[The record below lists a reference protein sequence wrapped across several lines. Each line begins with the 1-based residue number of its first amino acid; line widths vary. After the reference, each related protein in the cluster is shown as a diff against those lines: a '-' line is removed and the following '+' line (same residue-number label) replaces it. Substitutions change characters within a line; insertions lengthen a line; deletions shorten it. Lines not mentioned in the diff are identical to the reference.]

1 MKKFLMAL
9 AVSAITTFASA
20 AALPSK
26 GNIYSI
32 FPEPEAEHG
41 ESAKLVA
48 GDKVRFVVRMLAY
61 NGSEG
66 APAAW
71 GRQHIG
77 VGSEIL
83 DDVTNPLKLGLI
95 VSGKLVEAEIID
107 VEPIA
112 VVSGASTVYPCTD
125 LHCVYTVKNGDL
137 ALPVQLALKG
147 STKNN
152 PLYVKSDAATDST
165 EYFLFNNDKWAL
177 QATIGGDTATAGMYF
192 CSDADANMAASVWET
207 IGTRVSDY
215 DLTQADFRVNTLNFD
230 NSSYT
235 VENTSVLTGNIVLN
249 GANTTESQTVYAWVK
264 NESVAKMVGDD
275 VNEVLVDGIVRQV
288 KTIKFPAGVTSRPF
302 TVLGLA
308 NSGSDEIILSSTQ
321 GLRRNAA
328 GDILEMYLSVPVN
341 GAPPPPPSVKLSFKE
356 ADPSAIEKT
365 IDTPVLFDKI
375 SGTPVYVTINP
386 ATSTNFK
393 LKIAHTCGQ
402 LDPIAEGN
410 IAMSQTGTP
419 RSTFDGTVYD
429 EISIAAGQTSAV
441 FYVYPLGGTDETA
454 SDGIVFTPVLP
465 GTVTG
470 YETQNATLILKND
483 HKPVVVQPEIPEGAD
498 AYDCGVVETTGFE
511 LPLTV
516 KDCYRDLQSSFNIKI
531 SYSNSKSMTTNVT
544 FKTGAQTIFVK
555 DYGSKDGPRTAD
567 VRVTEAGNPY
577 SYTELKIKFDV
588 KPARTVTA
596 TLYDAS
602 TEESKHEGS
611 EFKEGAEPLIR
622 FVLSEPVASD
632 EDRWAF
638 LEPLNDASRD
648 YVDSTTFE
656 YGVKIPAGQTVSA
669 LSNKIALSLKDGND
683 KTDGLKGE
691 QLEYRVYVRTAAKLT
706 EGEEDTNYASINLEL
721 TVDNVHPITTTLYD
735 ENLSPI
741 ADNGTVSYKIPC
753 GVDYTFMAEVADP
766 AVLDEDAGLVT
777 IWAWTDD
784 EGARIWNYEVVEGG
798 AGETVI
804 EKKINFTQRESTQK
818 LFVMVLDK
826 DMNATYLTNPLSSGS
841 SRTEIM
847 KALPTLRKKG
857 VAEYTINVPVDT
869 KPMVTLTPVD
879 FNYDDLTITEDASTG
894 YIRVKLS
901 DLTKGPLEL
910 KVTAKG
916 PTSNPGSFAFLNPN
930 DLSQGTTEVTLTIP
944 MGATE
949 PAESDIYA
957 AGKGLRIKYDLLDGT
972 AGSIAEGWLL
982 TAEVTQY
989 EDMNYF
995 AKGTKRIYIANVAPK
1010 MTPVEP
1016 ANLTTNKSQSVGI
1029 PFDLTWTAR
1038 DVAADLT
1045 GTGLKAR
1052 WYINDVLDATLNS
1065 NVPADQAG
1073 VTQTTSITLRDEGF
1087 TVVRL
1092 EISDKDGEEYD
1103 GLVTRRWY
1111 YEIPASKKLIV
1122 TPVGPSMNTKTKYR
1136 NAKGLGKGRVW
1147 ADGGLNNIEAFEQT
1161 WSYGIKTAAAGV
1173 YAFGYQI
1180 GEQIDNGT
1188 LAPNGRDVAINEG
1201 GNLHKTG
1208 ENYYVNNEDYN
1219 SFFYRWAYV
1228 IPNEK
1233 GGPGKYEL
1241 GPIDPKVSPTTLFRE
1256 TIQLDQWEEKKE
1268 SYMPRQ
1274 VEAIFSREHTHGDYA
1289 GDINLDGVPDL
1300 VVQNF
1305 GLGGYVLGDLNA
1317 EFDDLA
1323 DLSENNVDED
1333 FLPNIGKQYFRS
1345 NIPGV
1350 KEAWA
1355 KDATPFGAALET
1367 RGIGDGLNDALRKLG
1382 IPGAAVNPDHDSDI
1396 LEVRKAA
1403 RKLTYT
1409 EDEFRAWTEANFAKE
1424 WSPENPSDPTV
1435 EDTDHDGFPDG
1446 YEYYFWYWATVGS
1459 SDAEG
1464 KNWKHYSGER
1474 YNPNHPEKGD
1484 LISWETIAAEMNP
1497 TVANKRRSD
1506 LVDTDNDGIPD
1517 LLELELG
1524 TNPFHWDT
1532 DGDGLPDGWE
1542 LSHTNLNPLKASTND
1557 LTPDGATNNDG
1568 DFMAVLTISG
1578 MTNFAIEDDEGRA
1591 AYYTTKMQDLS
1602 TSETQETVTFRVG
1615 GKVYGIK
1622 GFGGDVTDFKLEY
1635 VNEVESRLHLN
1646 QKLSWNQLY
1655 VVEHGARGPSAELD
1669 KGAVLDEEP
1678 KLEEIIVRRLNREL
1692 KPSDLNDF
1700 KDRVYEAWR
1709 YGNSST
1715 IQLGRDLNKVIDE
1728 NRVLVVYGENA
1739 AVQLLHHQV
1748 YQVHGFYWEHE
1759 TIDPANPKPDVP
1771 ATFREL
1777 GLQLNVDM
1785 GTGFNPLTA
1794 WYMDSQGKVNSR
1806 WDNGHTPIFDPASSA
1821 TLIGMASNGSAIDT
1835 AGYSAADEF
1844 LLMNFKVHCGQIA
1857 PGDIVPND
1865 DNTLAKIWGSHTT
1878 RAGVPTPANG
1888 EAAAQ
1893 GPAADSDGDGCPDGW
1908 ELYISCGPGTSYKVS
1923 EDDPM
1928 IVTGNRFNNTL
1939 TFNVRVNTLSDAGH
1953 KDVNVNPITGATE
1966 LDTPPVNEFRATDT
1980 CAAYANCPS
1989 IAESNGTWT
1998 NKQLPTDPWS
2008 SDTDGDGIIDSKE
2021 STFFRYSK
2029 STASGKFCN
2038 EGGGL
2043 NPCSWDTDFDGLPDP
2058 WEQQFAGT
2066 YVTTT
2071 NRTKVASIILRD
2083 YERKLAAAAY
2093 SSPHAAANTNILARL
2108 AANFSEDDANALEIG
2123 LDYFC
2128 GGMDGT
2134 SADSYTHADSP
2145 LQIMWKNA
2153 DFDFDG
2159 LDPWQEYLTGLVR
2172 PFRYDDPMDDWQV
2185 VTKGA
2190 SGLNDIVVDPTWTFE
2205 QTAAYLRGK
2214 FGPYLLSGESP
2225 NPIVD
2230 AMNPNEIRKGSN
2242 PNLVFDRFDAW
2253 GAYGSVQRRKFDQ
2266 AYGMWYYFPDGPNH
2280 CLMTSKNAYRIKLEQ
2295 EGFAKFLPDNPTLE
2309 QMADPE
2315 YRTWTAPSNYASTDP
2330 TSADSDGDGMDDY
2343 YELFHGLNPLYGGSG
2358 AGAKDLISQT
2368 WGGFVT
2374 ATKNRWTVSP
2384 RTDLGFA
2391 PRGDTPAAQ
2400 KLDFAHYPWMAGD
2413 PAADPDG
2420 DDIRNIEEAIQ
2431 AGIENSNTYLHTDPT
2446 PLWMTDSSY
2455 PFSIVNLFYRLP
2467 TSADQAPAKSYAQ
2480 YYRITADEIASYASH
2495 RWGADVNWSFEEN
2508 EGYDSDHDGLSDYQE
2523 GAATAAGE
2531 SNPQDESD
2539 PARRQAMYFP
2549 GESKPSALQTR
2560 IDPVFYAGV
2569 RGFDFQ
2575 EFTIECWVKPED
2587 MSRDQVIMERT
2598 IHASASNP
2606 NDENYYRRTF
2616 ELGINSMGRFY
2627 VAYDHNGTG
2636 SDRIIATKRTE
2647 NLPNVWAHVAATY
2660 DGHNLSLY
2668 VNGQLESTV
2677 GSTLHPATPATTV
2690 SYDIIRDFWE
2700 SLTWESV
2707 ISHEMNKIADE
2718 NGLIFGAS
2726 AAYHGQEP
2734 GPSALTLSEISDWSL
2749 YDKFYQGY
2757 LDEVRIWSGAR
2768 TVTEISADYKKRYTA
2783 EDVIANRNDVY
2794 EAWAEGATRHDD
2806 SETVLPPELIYHYN
2820 FSGLFAG
2827 AKPEEVATSPFG
2839 YASDETDTRAQIVR
2853 PVGYTCRWWEAIGV
2867 KSEVYT
2873 DYSYVPWI
2881 PNTVARLPRF
2891 DGTTLDSRYW
2901 SQDYAAFTSAMSFGF
2916 DKFLFPRTRELYPSY
2931 KPVNT
2936 LFIPETRVMQI
2947 GELNTNPILSMQLN
2961 QAFAERSE
2969 GLYTTD
2975 LLPLGNAFVK
2985 YSNDMWDDLGPS
2997 TTWEVIGTDM
3007 NNNGIGDWWEIAKG
3021 IYAQNLRPTDKL
3033 PGTNMTVVEAYRRD
3047 IAAGAHPNAVTGD
3060 TNFVQNDDAN
3070 GNGLPDW
3077 WERLYQLN
3085 GATGYDD
3092 SDGDGLSNY
3101 AEYLLSEVFDL
3112 GKTFDPTNP
3121 KSVDA
3126 ANLDYFYPVGQL
3138 YAGEIF
3144 TDHDLIEDVWED
3156 QYAANPK
3163 AVTRL
3168 AYDSHVDNDGDG
3180 WSNGAE
3186 ARYSQ
3191 MSREI
3196 AADQVN
3202 HYDVLDQLVADYPIP
3217 SINLT
3222 VRYNGLDRNTVEKA
3236 PLVVAASAD
3245 PMLCQD
3251 YNATWYVAGADGET
3265 ASESADQTGEE
3276 GKNTFVLGKWS
3287 NRHVVGSLTPG
3298 NVKADSIVLQTAYDP
3313 SVQMYSWTLFSSD
3326 YVYRGTRD
3334 DFQDAQRK
3342 YGKKNVRLCDMSTT
3356 FSDLTTV
3363 NKRTDE
3369 ETQTVTMY
3377 LTGTQKAFCTVNI
3390 KTGEFDIDLGVFKGL
3405 YATLNDDESQ
3415 LSSCEDLTYRF
3426 AYQTNPSVGL
3436 PRSLYLG
3443 QADIGHVYEGKNAFV
3458 AWAETENVNGQ
3469 WDPGE
3474 PFGFVKDVDVGWNK
3488 ATAEIELTNTHPVFA
3503 RVKIATGENDRQ
3515 YWWGTESGNITNH
3528 VEGVLPSERMVRVRV
3543 VRSSVNG
3550 HALAPKY
3557 QDYNGQLVK
3566 FDDFFEIENRVVLDK
3581 RIDLGVR
3588 DYIHEG
3594 DFMMEDLNESGD
3606 RFDIDWNTF
3615 EDDVVYNKDVQS
3627 TLGEM
3632 GPTHVTYRIVLGEG
3646 SVSPLTTN
3654 NLASVIVTRAF
3665 DATTLRNIAQPKL
3678 EGGNV
3683 FEARPTLEWTMN
3695 NANSYPAFRVAVYGN
3710 ENFADP
3716 IWTSE
3721 VMVAPIAT
3729 LSANSTEGKYSWK
3742 LPVAVGERFPGTE
3755 KILENDKEYY
3765 WSVMMYN
3772 SKFRE
3777 YIHDDVAEYTEK
3789 GVSCGKFRMA
3799 VPSKSSARG
3808 SAQVCVK
3815 YFGPKATYT
3824 KGKWVKGPVRVQAF
3838 ASPDFTGD
3846 HVAGATVDVSSLAT
3860 TGKHEVNATV
3870 IGIPAGTYYFL
3881 AYVDANDNG
3890 RCDVWESK
3898 GYLCAR
3904 GTTSPTPFNPTGVHY
3919 ETDVVGP
3926 ASQFDIYLEDADTD
3940 NDSLPDGWEY
3950 ATYGDLATI
3959 GTESLESGTTDSAET
3974 TAIGISIYKELVA
3987 GLGGPKSTGSSTA
4000 GMAGTVLMAL
4010 ANPNVAGLILGLEKD
4025 ENGSFILPAPT
4036 VLENGLTIK
4045 AVVFEPAAGT
4055 VKMTVAAQAEGVSS
4069 TIYATQ
4075 STATVKL
4082 AIEYSEDLSSW
4093 TKTEPITISVK
4104 AGTTEE
4110 TVDVTVDALKGSKA
4124 GFFRVSIE
4132 Q

>member
-9 AVSAITTFASA
+9 AVSALTTFASA

-77 VGSEIL
+77 IGSEIL

-95 VSGKLVEAEIID
+95 VSGKLVEAEIVD

-441 FYVYPLGGTDETA
+441 FYVYPLGGTDATA

-611 EFKEGAEPLIR
+611 EFKEGAEPLVR

-879 FNYDDLTITEDASTG
+879 FNYDDLTISEDASTG

-1038 DVAADLT
+1038 DVAADLK

-1065 NVPADQAG
+1065 DVPADQAG

-1122 TPVGPSMNTKTKYR
+1122 TPVGPSTNTKTKYR
-1136 NAKGLGKGRVW
+1136 NAKGLGTGRVW

-1173 YAFGYQI
+1173 YAFGYPR

-1188 LAPNGRDVAINEG
+1188 LAPNGRDVAINEDG
-1201 GNLHKTG
+1201 SLYKTG
-1208 ENYYVNNEDYN
+1208 ENHYVSNEEFA

-1233 GGPGKYEL
+1233 GGPGTYEL
-1241 GPIDPKVSPTTLFRE
+1241 GPIDPKLSSTTLFRE
-1256 TIQLDQWEEKKE
+1256 TIQLDQWEDKKE

-1274 VEAIFSREHTHGDYA
+1274 VEAIFAREYRAGDGV
-1289 GDINLDGVPDL
+1289 GDINADGIPDL
-1300 VVQNF
+1300 VVRQF
-1305 GLGGYVLGDLNA
+1305 ALGGSGVG
-1317 EFDDLA
+1317 ESPEDDFT
-1323 DLSENNVDED
+1323 DLSQENLDNDA
-1333 FLPNIGKQYFRS
+1333 LPETGRNLFTS
-1345 NIPGV
+1345 TIPG
-1350 KEAWA
+1350 A
-1355 KDATPFGAALET
+1355 KDSWLQGLNLFTAKMEV
-1367 RGIGDGLNDALRKLG
+1367 RGVHDGLNDALVKLG
-1382 IPGAAVNPDHDSDI
+1382 IPGAKYDGATAERDYS
-1396 LEVRKAA
+1396 KA
-1403 RKLTYT
+1403 
-1409 EDEFRAWTEANFAKE
+1409 EWRAYLASGKDPK
-1424 WSPENPSDPTV
+1424 WSPENPTDPLL

-1446 YEYYFWYWATVGS
+1446 YEYYYWYWAHVGAI
-1459 SDAEG
+1459 DD
-1464 KNWKHYSGER
+1464 KDNWTRLTGEK
-1474 YNPNHPEKGD
+1474 YDPLHPTKGT
-1484 LISWETIAAEMNP
+1484 LMTPEQIEEIVNP
-1497 TVANKRRSD
+1497 TVPYKGDILDKDSVDSD
-1506 LVDTDNDGIPD
+1506 GDGLPD
-1517 LLELELG
+1517 LLEFELG

-1532 DGDGLPDGWE
+1532 DGDGMPDGWE
-1542 LSHTNLNPLKASTND
+1542 VRQSNTDPCKAD
-1557 LTPDGATNNDG
+1557 AGANADG
-1568 DFMAVLTISG
+1568 DYMASIRIPD
-1578 MTNFAIEDDEGRA
+1578 M
-1591 AYYTTKMQDLS
+1591 
-1602 TSETQETVTFRVG
+1602 
-1615 GKVYGIK
+1615 
-1622 GFGGDVTDFKLEY
+1622 
-1635 VNEVESRLHLN
+1635 
-1646 QKLSWNQLY
+1646 
-1655 VVEHGARGPSAELD
+1655 
-1669 KGAVLDEEP
+1669 
-1678 KLEEIIVRRLNREL
+1678 
-1692 KPSDLNDF
+1692 
-1700 KDRVYEAWR
+1700 
-1709 YGNSST
+1709 
-1715 IQLGRDLNKVIDE
+1715 
-1728 NRVLVVYGENA
+1728 VVYGTLQSDGYVKYYAVPEGAVTPVPGDEVPAWIFTSKGEKYALIVDDGDDESSYDKYFYKETAPESVIRHYLKETQSRTKICKLIGDGNHRGEGAELEAGREVSVPNFGTFTELTLGSELTSNAPFLERAYEAFRYGSVTEVENNVTYEVYTIA
-1739 AVQLLHHQV
+1739 KDIAGTVPADTIVVRKALPFHLYYIHHQV
-1748 YQVHGFYWEHE
+1748 YQRRGFYFPVGDEALD
-1759 TIDPANPKPDVP
+1759 T
-1771 ATFREL
+1771 EL
-1777 GLQLNVDM
+1777 GGLTLNVDM

-1794 WYMDSQGKVNSR
+1794 WHVNSQGKVGSR
-1806 WDNGHTPIFDPASSA
+1806 YNANNMENLKADPVAGLGGLTLTPF
-1821 TLIGMASNGSAIDT
+1821 GSAIDT
-1835 AGYSAADEF
+1835 RGYTAIDEF
-1844 LLMNFKVHCGQIA
+1844 LLMNFAHACGQIDDA
-1857 PGDIVPND
+1857 DVTPYSPKHPGWRQEQVW
-1865 DNTLAKIWGSHTT
+1865 AAWTT
-1878 RAGVPTPANG
+1878 NAGVAGAENTP
-1888 EAAAQ
+1888 EAQ

-1908 ELYISCGPGTSYKVS
+1908 ELYISCGPGSSYIPGNPELS
-1923 EDDPM
+1923 
-1928 IVTGNRFNNTL
+1928 NRFNNARTY
-1939 TFNVRVNTLSDAGH
+1939 NPRVNSNSDCGFLDSN
-1953 KDVNVNPITGATE
+1953 KDPITGARTA
-1966 LDTPPVNEFRATDT
+1966 DMAPVREFSATDT
-1980 CAAYANCPS
+1980 ALAYPNTPS
-1989 IAESNGTWT
+1989 IQRNANAKWI
-1998 NKQLPTDPWS
+1998 NKFLPTDPWS
-2008 SDTDGDGIIDSKE
+2008 SDTDGDGLKDSEE
-2021 STFFRYSK
+2021 SAFIYGSELFNDVRTDN
-2029 STASGKFCN
+2029 GKFCTP
-2038 EGGGL
+2038 GGGL

-2058 WEQQFAGT
+2058 WELQFKGAYIT
-2066 YVTTT
+2066 PESASKALAPYV
-2071 NRTKVASIILRD
+2071 RRD
-2083 YERKLAAAAY
+2083 YERRVAAEKY
-2093 SSPHAAANTNILARL
+2093 YVEGTLP
-2108 AANFSEDDANALEIG
+2108 NAPG
-2123 LDYFC
+2123 CYFC
-2128 GGMDGT
+2128 AGMDGT
-2134 SADSYTHADSP
+2134 TPDSYTNGEMENQLLNVNRDY
-2145 LQIMWKNA
+2145 
-2153 DFDFDG
+2153 DYDG
-2159 LDPWQEYLTGLVR
+2159 LDPWQEYLTGLIR
-2172 PFRYDDPMDDWQV
+2172 AFRYDDTLSPWKVMMRPAQDEDYGKV
-2185 VTKGA
+2185 VFT
-2190 SGLNDIVVDPTWTFE
+2190 E
-2205 QTAAYLRGK
+2205 QQLDEYLRDGA
-2214 FGPYLLSGESP
+2214 PI
-2225 NPIVD
+2225 NPLRAKGGD
-2230 AMNPNEIRKGSN
+2230 ANQFEMTGGSN
-2242 PNLVFDRFDAW
+2242 PNLIFGKLDTW
-2253 GAYGSVQRRKFDQ
+2253 GAYGSVGRRSWDPVN
-2266 AYGMWYYFPDGPNH
+2266 GNWYYFYDGPNH
-2280 CLMTSKNAYRIKLEQ
+2280 CLRKFNNAYERRIACDLYATVPGVLEAFADDD
-2295 EGFAKFLPDNPTLE
+2295 EFGFRFAMNEIKNPLGQSLPPTK
-2309 QMADPE
+2309 
-2315 YRTWTAPSNYASTDP
+2315 YASTDP
-2330 TSADSDGDGMDDY
+2330 TNEDSDGDGMDDY
-2343 YELFHGLNPLYGGSG
+2343 YELFHGLNPLYGGESG
-2358 AGAKDLISQT
+2358 RDLVSEAWAGQ
-2368 WGGFVT
+2368 VT
-2374 ATKNRWTVSP
+2374 AKKNYWTVAKYP
-2384 RTDLGFA
+2384 DADLY
-2391 PRGDTPAAQ
+2391 
-2400 KLDFAHYPWMAGD
+2400 DFVKFPWMAGD

-2420 DDIRNIEEAIQ
+2420 DDIRNVEEAIQ
-2431 AGIENSNTYLHTDPT
+2431 ANAQEPSTWLHTDPS
-2446 PLWMTDSSY
+2446 PFWMTDTTSSNSLVRTSFSWVSPADQLPATIVIDNPFYDPVFFPERPEKIAVDGYVPEGAYEPDTMIAHIWKVLSSY
-2455 PFSIVNLFYRLP
+2455 NY
-2467 TSADQAPAKSYAQ
+2467 
-2480 YYRITADEIASYASH
+2480 E
-2495 RWGADVNWSFEEN
+2495 FEEN

-2523 GAATAAGE
+2523 TSSIAAGQT
-2531 SNPQDESD
+2531 NPQDASD

-2549 GESKPSALQTR
+2549 GANSALQAQV
-2560 IDPVFYAGV
+2560 DPLFAVNSNSQLNFLS
-2569 RGFDFQ
+2569 
-2575 EFTIECWVKPED
+2575 FTVECWVKPE
-2587 MSRDQVIMERT
+2587 RATEQVIIERT
-2598 IHASASNP
+2598 VNTTGANP
-2606 NDENYYRRTF
+2606 MDEQMLRRNF
-2616 ELGINSMGRFY
+2616 QLGITEGGCFY
-2627 VAYDHNGTG
+2627 AAYDHNGTG
-2636 SDRIIATKRTE
+2636 TTRILAVQSTPIVVDR
-2647 NLPNVWAHVAATY
+2647 WAHLAATY
-2660 DGHNLSLY
+2660 DGANLNLY
-2668 VNGQLESTV
+2668 VDGRLAESTP
-2677 GSTLHPATPATTV
+2677 STLHPATVSVTTRTDV
-2690 SYDIIRDFWE
+2690 AYDDKFLYGGDTTENILVHQVKTLVDDHAIIY
-2700 SLTWESV
+2700 
-2707 ISHEMNKIADE
+2707 
-2718 NGLIFGAS
+2718 GAS
-2726 AAYHGQEP
+2726 AATAE
-2734 GPSALTLSEISDWSL
+2734 ALTLSKATWED
-2749 YDKFYQGY
+2749 YEKFYKGY
-2757 LDEVRIWSGAR
+2757 LDEVRIWDGAR
-2768 TVTEISADYKKRYTA
+2768 KENEIAADYKRRYTR
-2783 EDVIANRNDVY
+2783 EDLIANRNAVY
-2794 EAWAEGATRHDD
+2794 DAAVMGAVRAVNREYVVD
-2806 SETVLPPELIYHYN
+2806 ELPPELAYHYN
-2820 FSGLFAG
+2820 FNGLFAG
-2827 AKPEEVATSPFG
+2827 ASEGEVAQVPFG
-2839 YASDETDTRAQIVR
+2839 YDGDKTRAVR
-2853 PVGYTCRWWEAIGV
+2853 PEGWETPWWANLELR
-2867 KSEVYT
+2867 STVYKAK
-2873 DYSYVPWI
+2873 DYIPWI
-2881 PNTVARLPRF
+2881 VNTAAHLPRF
-2891 DGTTLDSRYW
+2891 DGTTQDSVFW
-2901 SQDYAAFTSAMSFGF
+2901 SDDYAAFNAATALGYKSY
-2916 DKFLFPRTRELYPSY
+2916 LFPHTHELYPMRQPLLTALSTQSTRTTI
-2931 KPVNT
+2931 VAEMNT
-2936 LFIPETRVMQI
+2936 DLTDNQKFIRAF
-2947 GELNTNPILSMQLN
+2947 TNHASGIDGT
-2961 QAFAERSE
+2961 E
-2969 GLYTTD
+2969 
-2975 LLPLGNAFVK
+2975 LLPLGGAYAK
-2985 YSNDMWDDLGPS
+2985 YSTDMWDDLGPS
-2997 TTWEVIGTDM
+2997 TTWEVIGTDK
-3007 NNNGIGDWWEIAKG
+3007 NDNFLGDWWELYVEAHSERYTDLNGHPIAYGTLKPDTQ
-3021 IYAQNLRPTDKL
+3021 ILRD
-3033 PGTNMTVVEAYRRD
+3033 GQFWSAIEAYRRD
-3047 IAAGAHPNAVTGD
+3047 VASGAHPNSNGAD
-3060 TNFVQNDDAN
+3060 EKYAQLDDAN

-3077 WERLYQLN
+3077 WENMYQLN
-3085 GATGYDD
+3085 GASGQED

-3101 AEYLLSEVFDL
+3101 AEYLLSEVFVLKDDKGRRL
-3112 GKTFDPTNP
+3112 KFNPRNP
-3121 KSVDA
+3121 KSVNSF
-3126 ANLDYFYPVGQL
+3126 NLDYFARVGEL

-3144 TDHDLIEDVWED
+3144 TDHDFIEDTWED
-3156 QYAANPK
+3156 LYAANTK
-3163 AVTRL
+3163 AVSRL
-3168 AYDSHVDNDGDG
+3168 KYDAHLDNDGDG
-3180 WSNGAE
+3180 WSNWAE

-3202 HYDVLDQLVADYPIP
+3202 HYNVMDELLADYPIP
-3217 SINLT
+3217 SINLKVT
-3222 VRYNGLDRNTVEKA
+3222 YNGLDRNKIEKA
-3236 PLVVAASAD
+3236 PLVVAATVDPTLRQAYNAIWNVAGESEASSAD
-3245 PMLCQD
+3245 KD
-3251 YNATWYVAGADGET
+3251 S
-3265 ASESADQTGEE
+3265 ASSGDE
-3276 GKNTFVLGKWS
+3276 GSKFVIGRWS
-3287 NRHVVGSLTPG
+3287 DRHVIGNLTPG
-3298 NVKADSIVLQTAYDP
+3298 DVKADTVRLQTAYDP
-3313 SVQMYSWTLFSSD
+3313 SIEMFTWYIYSFNEV
-3326 YVYRGTRD
+3326 VYRGTRD
-3334 DFQDAQRK
+3334 EYRAAQRK
-3342 YGKKNVRLCDMSTT
+3342 YGTRNVHLLKTGTT
-3356 FSDLTTV
+3356 FNDMVV
-3363 NKRTDE
+3363 NRRVDE
-3369 ETQTVTMY
+3369 TTQT
-3377 LTGTQKAFCTVNI
+3377 LTLAALSTQEPFCTINL
-3390 KTGEFDIDLGVFKGL
+3390 KTGAFDINLGAFKGIL
-3405 YATLNDDESQ
+3405 RETDDDSSTLV
-3415 LSSCEDLTYRF
+3415 SCEDLTYRLV
-3426 AYQTNPSVGL
+3426 YQTNPSVGL
-3436 PRSLYLG
+3436 PRQLYLG
-3443 QADIGHVYEGKNAFV
+3443 QADVGHVREGKNSFV
-3458 AWAETENVNGQ
+3458 AWADLNGDGK

-3474 PFGFVKDVDVGWNK
+3474 PFGFTKDVNVGWNS
-3488 ATAEIELTNTHPVFA
+3488 ATAEIELTETHPVFA

-3515 YWWGTESGNITNH
+3515 YWWGTESGNVTNL
-3528 VEGVLPSERMVRVRV
+3528 VEGVLPGERMVRVRV
-3543 VRSSVNG
+3543 VRTSING
-3550 HALAPKY
+3550 RALAPKLQY
-3557 QDYNGQLVK
+3557 YEGQLTR
-3566 FDDFFEIENRVVLDK
+3566 IEDLLDLPNTVVLDK
-3581 RIDLGVR
+3581 YMDLGVR
-3588 DYIHEG
+3588 DFIHEG
-3594 DFMMEDLNESGD
+3594 DFLTGLGD
-3606 RFDIDWNTF
+3606 GHFDIDWDTF
-3615 EDDVVYNKDVQS
+3615 EPEVLASRNLEDEDPMLVV
-3627 TLGEM
+3627 
-3632 GPTHVTYRIVLGEG
+3632 YRIVLGES
-3646 SVSPLTTN
+3646 SVSPTATN
-3654 NLASVIVTRAF
+3654 NLASVAITRAF
-3665 DATTLRNIAQPKL
+3665 DAFESRNIAQPKL

-3683 FEARPTLEWTMN
+3683 LEARPTLKWTMN
-3695 NANSYPAFRVAVYGN
+3695 NANSYPAFRVAIYGKD
-3710 ENFADP
+3710 NFTDP
-3716 IWTSE
+3716 IWISD
-3721 VMVAPIAT
+3721 VQKAPVAT
-3729 LSANSTEGKYSWK
+3729 LATDSDISTYSWT
-3742 LPVAVGERFPGTE
+3742 LPVTVGDRFPGTE

-3789 GVSCGKFRMA
+3789 GISCGKFRMA
-3799 VPSKSSARG
+3799 VPSANNARG
-3808 SAQVCVK
+3808 NADVCVK
-3815 YFGPKATYT
+3815 YFGPAATYT

-3838 ASPDFTGD
+3838 ASADFTGEP
-3846 HVAGATVDVSSLAT
+3846 VAGAIVTDLASIADT
-3860 TGKHEVNATV
+3860 KKEHATNAKI
-3870 IGIPAGTYYFL
+3870 IGIPAGTYYFR
-3881 AYVDANDNG
+3881 AYIDANDNG
-3890 RCDVWESK
+3890 KCDAWESK
-3898 GYLCAR
+3898 GYLCGR
-3904 GTTSPTPFNPTGVHY
+3904 GTTSPTPFNPTGVLY
-3919 ETDVVGP
+3919 SPEMTGT
-3926 ASQFDIYLEDADTD
+3926 ATKFDIYLEDADTD

-3950 ATYGDLATI
+3950 ATYGDLDSI
-3959 GTESLESGTTDSAET
+3959 GTESLTSGTDLSKHD
-3974 TAIGISIYKELVA
+3974 TAIGVSLYPELVGALEREYA
-3987 GLGGPKSTGSSTA
+3987 GDGPTT

-4093 TKTEPITISVK
+4093 TKTKPITISVK

>member
-48 GDKVRFVVRMLAY
+48 GDKVRFVVRLLAY

-66 APAAW
+66 TPAAW

-77 VGSEIL
+77 VGSEVL
-83 DDVTNPLKLGLI
+83 DDVLNPLKLGLI
-95 VSGKLVEAEIID
+95 VAGKLVEADIVNVD
-107 VEPIA
+107 PMA

-125 LHCVYTVKNGDL
+125 LHCEYTVKNGDL

-152 PLYVKSDAATDST
+152 PLYVKSDAATGST
-165 EYFLFNNDKWAL
+165 EYFLFNSDKWAL
-177 QATIGGDTATAGMYF
+177 QATIGGDLATAGFYF
-192 CSDADANMAASVWET
+192 CSDAEANLVAGIWET

-215 DLTQADFRVNTLNFD
+215 DLTQADFRVTTLRFD

-235 VENTSVLTGNIVLN
+235 VENTSVLTGNIVLD
-249 GANTTESQTVYAWVK
+249 GANTTESQTIYAWVK
-264 NESVAKMVGDD
+264 NESVAKMVGED
-275 VNEVLVDGIVRQV
+275 VNEVLVDGIARQV

-302 TVLGLA
+302 TLLGLSNTGA
-308 NSGSDEIILSSTQ
+308 DEIILSSTQ

-328 GDILEMYLSVPVN
+328 GDLLEMYLSVPVN

-356 ADPSAIEKT
+356 SDPSAVEKT
-365 IDTPVLFDKI
+365 LDTPVLFDKI
-375 SGTPVYVTINP
+375 AGTPVYVTINP
-386 ATSTNFK
+386 AATSPFT
-393 LKIAHTCGQ
+393 LKIKHSCGIDTAKF
-402 LDPIAEGN
+402 DPVAEGN
-410 IAMSQTGTP
+410 IAMRSTGTE
-419 RSTFDGTVYD
+419 RATFDGTVYD
-429 EISIAAGQTSAV
+429 ELQIAAGQTSAV
-441 FYVYPLGGTDETA
+441 FYVYPLGGSDATA
-454 SDGIVFTPVLP
+454 SDGIVFTPELP
-465 GTVTG
+465 TSVTG
-470 YETQNATLILKND
+470 YQTQNATLILKND
-483 HKPVVVQPEIPEGAD
+483 HKPIIVKPEIPEGAD

-516 KDCYRDLQSSFNIKI
+516 KDCYRDLQKEFIVKF

-544 FKTGAQTIFVK
+544 FKTGSQTIFVK
-555 DYGSKDGPRTAD
+555 DYGSKEGPRTAD
-567 VRVTEAGNPY
+567 VRVTEVGNPY

-588 KPARTVTA
+588 KPARTVSA
-596 TLYDAS
+596 VLYDGS
-602 TEESKHEGS
+602 TDEAKHDGS
-611 EFKEGAEPLIR
+611 EFTEGAEPLVR

-638 LEPLNDASRD
+638 LQPLNDASRD
-648 YVDSTTFE
+648 LVNSTTFE
-656 YGVKIPAGQTVSA
+656 YGVKIPAGQTMSA
-669 LSNKIALSLKDGND
+669 LSNKITLSLKDGND

-721 TVDNVHPITTTLYD
+721 TVDNVHPVTTTIYD

-753 GVDYTFMAEVADP
+753 GVKYTFMAEVADP
-766 AVLDEDAGLVT
+766 AALDEEEGLVT

-784 EGARIWNYEVVEGG
+784 EGARIWNYKVVEGNPD
-798 AGETVI
+798 ETVI
-804 EKKINFTQRESTQK
+804 TQEIEFTQRESTQK

-826 DMNATYLTNPLSSGS
+826 DMNATYLANPLSAGS

-857 VAEYTINVPVDT
+857 VTEYTINVPVDT

-879 FNYDDLTITEDASTG
+879 FNVDDLTISEDASTG

-901 DLTKGPLEL
+901 DLSKGPLKL

-916 PTSNPGSFAFLNPN
+916 PTSNPGSFAFLNPDN
-930 DLSQGTTEVTLTIP
+930 LAEGTTEVELTIP

-949 PAESDIYA
+949 PLESDIYT
-957 AGKGLRIKYDLLDGT
+957 AGKGLKIKYDLLDGT
-972 AGSIAEGWLL
+972 AGSIAEGWTI

-989 EDMNYF
+989 QDMNYF
-995 AKGTKRIYIANVAPK
+995 AKGQRRIYIANVAPK

-1029 PFDLTWTAR
+1029 PFNLTWTAR
-1038 DVAADLT
+1038 DVASDLK

-1065 NVPADQAG
+1065 DIPADQAG
-1073 VTQTTSITLRDEGF
+1073 VTQTTPITLREEGF

-1122 TPVGPSMNTKTKYR
+1122 TPVGPSTNTKTKYR

-1147 ADGGLNNIEAFEQT
+1147 ADGGLNNVEAFEQT

-1173 YAFGYQI
+1173 YAFGYPR
-1180 GEQIDNGT
+1180 GEVIDNGG
-1188 LAPNGRDVAINEG
+1188 LAPAGRDVAINTE
-1201 GNLHKTG
+1201 GNLAKAGDTS
-1208 ENYYVNNEDYN
+1208 YVSNEPYA

-1233 GGPGKYEL
+1233 GGPGTYEL

-1256 TIQLDQWEEKKE
+1256 TVQLDQWEEKKE

-1274 VEAIFSREHTHGDYA
+1274 LEAIFSREHTPGDYA

-1305 GLGGYVLGDLNA
+1305 NLGGYVQGELNA
-1317 EFDDLA
+1317 DFNDLA
-1323 DLSENNVDED
+1323 DLSQDNVDGD
-1333 FLPNIGKQYFRS
+1333 YLPNIGKQYFRS

-1355 KDATPFGAALET
+1355 ENATVFGVSLET
-1367 RGIGDGLNDALRKLG
+1367 RGIGSGLNDALRKLG
-1382 IPGAAVNPDHDSDI
+1382 IPGARVNPDYDSDDLAI
-1396 LEVRKAA
+1396 RKAA
-1403 RKLTYT
+1403 RQLTYT
-1409 EDEFRAWTEANFAKE
+1409 EDEYRAWTEANFAKD
-1424 WSPENPSDPTV
+1424 WSPENPTNPMV
-1435 EDTDHDGFPDG
+1435 EDTDNDGFPDG

-1464 KNWKHYSGER
+1464 KNWKHYSGES

-1497 TVANKRRSD
+1497 TEANKRRSD
-1506 LVDTDNDGIPD
+1506 LVDTDHDGIPD

-1542 LSHTNLNPLKASTND
+1542 VSHTNLDPLKASTNNQ
-1557 LTPDGATNNDG
+1557 TPDGATNNDG

-1578 MTNFAIEDDEGRA
+1578 MTNFAIEDDEGRP
-1591 AYYTTKMQDLS
+1591 AYYTTRLQGLLTVEAQS
-1602 TSETQETVTFRVG
+1602 NVTFRVG
-1615 GKVYGIK
+1615 GKVYGLK
-1622 GFGGDVTDFKLEY
+1622 GFDGDVNEFKANY
-1635 VNEVESRLHLN
+1635 VNEIESRLHLN

-1655 VVEHGARGPSAELD
+1655 VIEHGTRGSAAELD
-1669 KGAVLDEEP
+1669 KGALLDEEP
-1678 KLEEIIVRRLNREL
+1678 KFEEVRVRRLNREL
-1692 KPSDLNDF
+1692 KPADLNDF

-1709 YGNSST
+1709 YGNSAT
-1715 IQLGRDLNKVIDE
+1715 IQLGRELNKVLDAD
-1728 NRVLVVYGENA
+1728 RVLVAYGENA

-1748 YQVHGFYWEHE
+1748 YQAHGFYWENE
-1759 TIDPANPKPDVP
+1759 TIDPANPKPVVP

-1777 GLQLNVDM
+1777 GLKLNVDM

-1794 WYMDSQGKVNSR
+1794 WHADNQQKVNSR
-1806 WDNGHTPIFDPASSA
+1806 WHNGPPIFDPASSS
-1821 TLIGMASNGSAIDT
+1821 TLSGTASNGEAIDT

-1865 DNTLAKIWGSHTT
+1865 GNSLAKIWGNHTT
-1878 RAGVPTPANG
+1878 RAGVPTPESGDAQS
-1888 EAAAQ
+1888 Q

-1908 ELYISCGPGTSYKVS
+1908 ELYISCGPGTSYEVS
-1923 EDDPM
+1923 DDDPT
-1928 IVTGNRFNNTL
+1928 IVTGNRFVNAL
-1939 TFNVRVNTLSDAGH
+1939 RFNVRRDDAT
-1953 KDVNVNPITGATE
+1953 KSDVNQNPITGEMEADAT
-1966 LDTPPVNEFRATDT
+1966 PAVEFRATDT
-1980 CAAYANCPS
+1980 CAAYAHCPS
-1989 IAESNGTWT
+1989 VADSNGSWT

-2021 STFFRYSK
+2021 GTYFKYSK
-2029 STASGKFCN
+2029 STNSGEFCN
-2038 EGGGL
+2038 AGGGL

-2058 WEQQFAGT
+2058 WEAQFAGT

-2071 NRTKVASIILRD
+2071 NRTKVASTILRD

-2093 SSPHAAANTNILARL
+2093 SSPHAASKTNVLARL
-2108 AANFSEDDANALEIG
+2108 AANFSEEDARELGIG

-2134 SADSYTHADSP
+2134 SADSYTHSDSA
-2145 LQIMWKNA
+2145 LQIIWKNA

-2172 PFRYDDPMDDWQV
+2172 PFRYDDPLDDWQV
-2185 VTKGA
+2185 VTKA
-2190 SGLNDIVVDPTWTFE
+2190 DSGLNEFEIDPTWSFAE
-2205 QTAAYLRGK
+2205 IQAYLRGK
-2214 FGPYLLSGESP
+2214 FSPYLFEGDSP

-2242 PNLVFDRFDAW
+2242 PNLIFDRFDAW

-2280 CLMTSKNAYRIKLEQ
+2280 CLKSYDNAYRIKME
-2295 EGFAKFLPDNPTLE
+2295 EKGFAQFLPPNATAEEILDPAYQEWAGPT
-2309 QMADPE
+2309 
-2315 YRTWTAPSNYASTDP
+2315 TYASTSP
-2330 TSADSDGDGMDDY
+2330 ISADSDGDGMDDY

-2358 AGAKDLISQT
+2358 TDAQDLISQA
-2368 WGGFVT
+2368 WGGLVT
-2374 ATKNRWTVSP
+2374 ATRNRWTVAP
-2384 RTDLGFA
+2384 RTDLGFE
-2391 PRGDTPAAQ
+2391 PRGDSVAAQ
-2400 KLDFAHYPWMAGD
+2400 LSDFTHYPWMAGD

-2420 DDIRNIEEAIQ
+2420 DDIRNIDEAIQ
-2431 AGIENSNTYLHTDPT
+2431 PGIENANTYLHTDPS

-2455 PFSIVNLFYRLP
+2455 PFSIVSLFYSLP
-2467 TSADQAPAKSYAQ
+2467 TSADQAPGRTYAQ
-2480 YYRITADEIASYASH
+2480 LYRITADEFASYASH
-2495 RWGADVNWSFEEN
+2495 RWGANVNWAFEEN

-2523 GAATAAGE
+2523 GAASAAGE
-2531 SNPQDESD
+2531 SDPQNESD

-2549 GESKPSALQTR
+2549 GENSALQTR
-2560 IDPVFYAGV
+2560 LDPVFYSGE

-2587 MSRDQVIMERT
+2587 MTRDQVIMERT

-2636 SDRIIATKRTE
+2636 SDRIIATKRTQ

-2668 VNGQLESTV
+2668 VNGHLEATV

-2690 SYDIIRDFWE
+2690 SSLIARDFWDN
-2700 SLTWESV
+2700 LTWESV

-2718 NGLIFGAS
+2718 NALIFGAS
-2726 AAYHGQEP
+2726 AAFRGLEP
-2734 GPSALTLSEISDWSL
+2734 AAPSALQLSFLSEWAM
-2749 YDKFYQGY
+2749 YNKFYKGY
-2757 LDEVRIWSGAR
+2757 LDEVRIWDGAR
-2768 TVTEISADYKKRYTA
+2768 TGAEIFADYMKRYSA
-2783 EDVIANRNDVY
+2783 EDVAANRNDFY

-2806 SETVLPPELIYHYN
+2806 SEKVLPPELIYHYN

-2827 AKPEEVATSPFG
+2827 VAPGEVATSPFG
-2839 YASDETDTRAQIVR
+2839 YASKEMTTRASVTR
-2853 PVGYTCRWWEAIGV
+2853 PVGYVCPWWDEIGI
-2867 KSEVYT
+2867 KSEVYS
-2873 DYSYVPWI
+2873 DYGYVPWI
-2881 PNTVARLPRF
+2881 PNTVAHMPRF

-2901 SQDYAAFTSAMSFGF
+2901 AEDYVAFSSALTFGF
-2916 DKFLFPRTRELYPSY
+2916 DKFLFPRTRELYPNY
-2931 KPVNT
+2931 TPV
-2936 LFIPETRVMQI
+2936 LPCPETRVMQI
-2947 GELNTNPILSMQLN
+2947 GELNPNPMPSMRLN
-2961 QAFAERSE
+2961 QEFTERLE

-2975 LLPLGNAFVK
+2975 LLPLGGAYVK
-2985 YSNDMWDDLGPS
+2985 YSTDMWDDLGPS
-2997 TTWEVIGTDM
+2997 TTWEVIGTDH
-3007 NNNGIGDWWEIAKG
+3007 NDNGIGDWWEKAKG
-3021 IYAQNLRPTDKL
+3021 IYTLNLRPTDKM
-3033 PGTNMTVVEAYRRD
+3033 PGTNMTVIEAYRRD
-3047 IAAGAHPNAVTGD
+3047 IAAGAHPNSTTGD
-3060 TNFVQNDDAN
+3060 DAYVQNDDAN

-3085 GATGYDD
+3085 GATGYEDT
-3092 SDGDGLSNY
+3092 DGDGLSNY
-3101 AEYLLSEVFDL
+3101 AEYILSEVFNL
-3112 GKTFDPTNP
+3112 GVTFDPTNP
-3121 KSVDA
+3121 KSVDPF
-3126 ANLDYFYPVGQL
+3126 NLDYFYPVGQL

-3156 QYAANPK
+3156 QYASNPK
-3163 AVTRL
+3163 AVSRL
-3168 AYDSHVDNDGDG
+3168 KYDAHVDNDGDG

-3196 AADQVN
+3196 AADLVN
-3202 HYDVLDQLVADYPIP
+3202 HYDAADQLVADYPIP

-3222 VRYNGLDRNTVEKA
+3222 VRYNGLDRNTVEAA
-3236 PLVVAASAD
+3236 PLVIAASAD

-3251 YNATWYVAGADGET
+3251 YNATWFVAGADGQS
-3265 ASESADQTGEE
+3265 ASESADEQGEE
-3276 GKNTFVLGKWS
+3276 GENTFVLGKWS

-3313 SVQMYSWTLFSSD
+3313 SIEMYTWYLFD
-3326 YVYRGTRD
+3326 AEKAVYRGTRV
-3334 DFQDAQRK
+3334 DFQAAQRK
-3342 YGKKNVRLCDMSTT
+3342 YGKKNVHLCDMTTT
-3356 FSDLTTV
+3356 FTELTSV
-3363 NKRTDE
+3363 DKRTDAT
-3369 ETQTVTMY
+3369 TQTVTLY
-3377 LTGTQKAFCTVNI
+3377 LTTTQKEFATINL
-3390 KTGEFDIDLGVFKGL
+3390 KTGEFDIDLGVFKGV
-3405 YATLNDDESQ
+3405 YATLISDESQ
-3415 LSSCEDLTYRF
+3415 LASCEDLTYRF
-3426 AYQTNPSVGL
+3426 VYQTNPSVGL
-3436 PRSLYLG
+3436 PRQLFLG

-3458 AWAETENVNGQ
+3458 AWAETVAVNGK

-3488 ATAEIELTNTHPVFA
+3488 AAVEIELTNTHPIFA
-3503 RVKIATGENDRQ
+3503 RVKIISGENDRQ
-3515 YWWGTESGNITNH
+3515 FWYGLESGNQTNV
-3528 VEGVLPSERMVRVRV
+3528 VEGTLPSDRIVRVRV
-3543 VRSSVNG
+3543 VRSSVDG
-3550 HALAPKY
+3550 HILSPKY
-3557 QDYNGQLVK
+3557 RDYNGQLTK
-3566 FDDFFEIENRVVLDK
+3566 FEDFFDIENRVVLDK

-3588 DYIHEG
+3588 DFIHEG
-3594 DFMMEDLNESGD
+3594 DFLMEDLTQTGD

-3615 EDDVVYNKDVQS
+3615 ENEVVYNEDVLS
-3627 TLGEM
+3627 KLGEQ
-3632 GPTHVTYRIVLGEG
+3632 GPMKVTYRIVLGEG
-3646 SVSPLTTN
+3646 SVSPLETN
-3654 NLASVIVTRAF
+3654 NIAAVIATRAF
-3665 DATTLRNIAQPKL
+3665 DGTKMRSIAVPQY

-3683 FEARPTLEWTMN
+3683 FQARPRLSWTMN
-3695 NANSYPAFRVAVYGN
+3695 NANSYPAFRIAIYGK
-3710 ENFADP
+3710 ADFTEP
-3716 IWTSE
+3716 IWTSG
-3721 VMVAPIAT
+3721 VMSAPIAT
-3729 LSANSTEGKYSWK
+3729 LSANSTVGQYNWD
-3742 LPVAVGERFPGTE
+3742 LPVTVGERFPGTD

-3772 SKFRE
+3772 AKFRE
-3777 YIHDDVAEYTEK
+3777 YRADDRTEYTAQ
-3789 GVSCGKFRMA
+3789 GISCGKFRMA
-3799 VPSKSSARG
+3799 VPSKTSACG

-3815 YFGPKATYT
+3815 YFGPTATYA
-3824 KGKWVKGPVRVQAF
+3824 GDHVKGPVRVQAF
-3838 ASPDFTGD
+3838 DAPDFSSQ
-3846 HVAGATVDVSSLAT
+3846 HVAGATVDISTLAT
-3860 TGKHEVNATV
+3860 SGKHEANATV

-3881 AYVDANDNG
+3881 AFIDANDNG
-3890 RCDVWESK
+3890 VCDVWESR

-3904 GTTSPTPFNPTGVHY
+3904 GTTSSTPFNPTGVSY

-3926 ASQFDIYLEDADTD
+3926 ATQFDIYIEDVDTD

-3950 ATYGDLATI
+3950 GVYGNLTDI
-3959 GTESLESGTTDSAET
+3959 GTESLESGTADSAQN
-3974 TAIGISIYKELVA
+3974 TAVGISLYKDLVD
-3987 GLGGPKSTGSSTA
+3987 GLTRKNTGSSTA
-4000 GMAGTVLMAL
+4000 GMAGTILMSL
-4010 ANPNVAGLILGLEKD
+4010 TNPNVAGLILGLEKD
-4025 ENGSFILPAPT
+4025 ANGAFLLPAPM
-4036 VLENGLTIK
+4036 VLENGVTIK
-4045 AVVFEPAAGT
+4045 SVVFDPAEGT
-4055 VKMTVAAQAEGVSS
+4055 IAMTVAAEAKGVSS
-4069 TIYATQ
+4069 TIYETA
-4075 STATVKL
+4075 STASVKL

-4093 TKTEPITISVK
+4093 TKTSPITISVK

-4110 TVDVTVDALKGSKA
+4110 TVTTTVDALKGSKA
-4124 GFFRVSIE
+4124 GFFRVVIE
-4132 Q
+4132 E